1 LEVYFESQCA
11 KPGFKNKS
19 GKRRDLIFG
28 ICHKRTMSRPPI
40 GRRIGHCAPV
50 TYFKPQGIPL
60 RMLEAVA
67 LAADELEAIRLA
79 DFEGLYQEQAAEQ
92 MGVSRQTFG
101 LIIARAH
108 KKVAE
113 ALTHGKAIC
122 IEGITPPAPVEE
134 PEEFRGGRGCGRH
147 GHGRGCR

>member
-1 LEVYFESQCA
+1 M
-11 KPGFKNKS
+11 
-19 GKRRDLIFG
+19 DLIFG
-28 ICHKRTMSRPPI
+28 ICHKPDMPRPPI
-40 GRRIGHCAPV
+40 KRRIGHCAPV

-60 RMLEAVA
+60 RMLETVE

-113 ALTHGKAIC
+113 ALTHGKAIRV
-122 IEGITPPAPVEE
+122 EGGTEIILKMPTTPHDGCHCG
-134 PEEFRGGRGCGRH
+134 RGRHGQGRGCQ
-147 GHGRGCR
+147 

>member
-1 LEVYFESQCA
+1 M
-11 KPGFKNKS
+11 P
-19 GKRRDLIFG
+19 
-28 ICHKRTMSRPPI
+28 RPPI
-40 GRRIGHCAPV
+40 ERRIGHCAPV

-60 RMLEAVA
+60 RMLEAVE

-122 IEGITPPAPVEE
+122 VEGAPAATPAGEKEDSADLSHLRKCEESAP
-134 PEEFRGGRGCGRH
+134 PRGRGNGHGRGRH
-147 GHGRGCR
+147 GHGCQ

>member
-1 LEVYFESQCA
+1 
-11 KPGFKNKS
+11 
-19 GKRRDLIFG
+19 
-28 ICHKRTMSRPPI
+28 
-40 GRRIGHCAPV
+40 
-50 TYFKPQGIPL
+50 
-60 RMLEAVA
+60 MLEAVE

-113 ALTHGKAIC
+113 ALTHGKAIRV
-122 IEGITPPAPVEE
+122 ESGTEITLQTPVL
-134 PEEFRGGRGCGRH
+134 PHDDCRCRRGGRGH
-147 GHGRGCR
+147 GHGCQSI

>member
-1 LEVYFESQCA
+1 MRVNR
-11 KPGFKNKS
+11 KKV
-19 GKRRDLIFG
+19 RDFIFG
-28 ICHKRTMSRPPI
+28 ICHKLAMPRPQKE
-40 GRRIGHCAPV
+40 RRIDHCVPA

-60 RMLEAVA
+60 RMLEAVE

-79 DFEGLYQEQAAEQ
+79 DLEGLYQEQAAEQ

-113 ALTHGKAIC
+113 ALTHGKAIRL
-122 IEGITPPAPVEE
+122 EGRTEIPLQLPPQENSGC
-134 PEEFRGGRGCGRH
+134 RCGCGGH
-147 GHGRGCR
+147 GHGHGC

>member
-1 LEVYFESQCA
+1 M
-11 KPGFKNKS
+11 P
-19 GKRRDLIFG
+19 
-28 ICHKRTMSRPPI
+28 RPPI
-40 GRRIGHCAPV
+40 ERRIGHCAPV

-60 RMLEAVA
+60 RMLESVD
-67 LAADELEAIRLA
+67 LAADELEALRLA

-122 IEGITPPAPVEE
+122 VEGAPVAAPADEKEDRADLSHLRKCEE
-134 PEEFRGGRGCGRH
+134 SAPPHRKRRGCGGGGH
-147 GHGRGCR
+147 GHGRGCQ

>member
-1 LEVYFESQCA
+1 
-11 KPGFKNKS
+11 
-19 GKRRDLIFG
+19 
-28 ICHKRTMSRPPI
+28 
-40 GRRIGHCAPV
+40 
-50 TYFKPQGIPL
+50 
-60 RMLEAVA
+60 MLEAVE

-113 ALTHGKAIC
+113 ALTHGKAIRV
-122 IEGITPPAPVEE
+122 EGAQETPPAVPTENHTRSSHLRRCDDLAPPHE
-134 PEEFRGGRGCGRH
+134 RGGGCGQGRH
-147 GHGRGCR
+147 GHGCQ